1 MRRVSILSLVALASL
16 VCCGAEDKAD
26 GEKPAPPVGT
36 WERTVDGQTLTLT
49 VKEGRLRLTLTA
61 EKGSKVL
68 WLMDADYGIT
78 KDNLLFGIVTSLEKA
93 KGAGSPGMPGGGME
107 PGSGVPPP
115 GLPGPGGY
123 PGGSP
128 MPPGGMPGGAP
139 GIPGVG
145 GYPGSSAGRLG
156 LDLEID
162 DLFRFRFRV
171 DDGVLTV
178 KDTRARGGS
187 SNLDAL
193 LPGRYKQSAAKAP
206 GKGEGE
212 GSPDPGS
219 PLNPVGQRPARR
231 AGTGG

>member
-1 MRRVSILSLVALASL
+1 MRRVSILSLVALAAL
-16 VCCGAEDKAD
+16 VCCAAEDKAD
-26 GEKPAPPVGT
+26 GEKPAAPVGT
-36 WERTVDGQTLTLT
+36 WERAVDGQTLTLT

-93 KGAGSPGMPGGGME
+93 KGAAAPGMSDGGME
-107 PGSGVPPP
+107 PDTGGAAP
-115 GLPGPGGY
+115 GLPGPGGF
-123 PGGSP
+123 PGGVP
-128 MPPGGMPGGAP
+128 MPGVPPGGPP
-139 GIPGVG
+139 GIPGTG

-187 SNLDAL
+187 SNLGAL

-206 GKGEGE
+206 GKGEG
-212 GSPDPGS
+212 GGFSPGATGPFSPGI
-219 PLNPVGQRPARR
+219 RKPAPP
-231 AGTGG
+231 AGKGE